1 MKYLKYSLAVIF
13 MITGTIALSIMVSF
27 NTLSTQEIMNST
39 EFIFLTVVFF
49 MCTYFSFELVKNAE

>member
-13 MITGTIALSIMVSF
+13 MITGTLALSIMVSY
-27 NTLSTQEIMNST
+27 NPLSAHEITNST

-49 MCTYFSFELVKNAE
+49 MCTYFSFELSKNAE

>member
-13 MITGTIALSIMVSF
+13 MITGTLALSIMVSY
-27 NTLSTQEIMNST
+27 NTLSTYELTNST

-49 MCTYFSFELVKNAE
+49 MCTYFSFELIKSAE

>member
-13 MITGTIALSIMVSF
+13 MITGTLALSIMVSY
-27 NTLSTQEIMNST
+27 NTLSAHEITNST

-49 MCTYFSFELVKNAE
+49 MCTYFSFELIKNAE